1 MQETERAWKVCLN
14 DRTISALEDLK
25 IVTAVKGCWGASSL
39 MTGDMT
45 GDSVKLNRKERRVK
59 RGRLDS
65 LAFVVYIFIPKDLK
79 AC

>member
-1 MQETERAWKVCLN
+1 MN

-45 GDSVKLNRKERRVK
+45 GDSVKFNRKERR
-59 RGRLDS
+59 GE
-65 LAFVVYIFIPKDLK
+65 
-79 AC
+79 

>member
-1 MQETERAWKVCLN
+1 MAVRIGWCRRLNGTWKVCLN

-45 GDSVKLNRKERRVK
+45 GDSVKFNRKERR
-59 RGRLDS
+59 GE
-65 LAFVVYIFIPKDLK
+65 
-79 AC
+79 